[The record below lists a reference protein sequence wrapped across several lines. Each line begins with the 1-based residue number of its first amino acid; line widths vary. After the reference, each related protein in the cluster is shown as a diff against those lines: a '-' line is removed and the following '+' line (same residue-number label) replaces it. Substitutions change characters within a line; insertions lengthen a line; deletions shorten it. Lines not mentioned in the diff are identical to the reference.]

1 MNELIPGNFLAETRE
16 RIVAIIERMK
26 KVEGIEGA
34 VLAGTEL
41 PLLLRNSSV
50 AGIPLLN
57 TTQIHV
63 QAAVSR
69 LLQ

>member
-1 MNELIPGNFLAETRE
+1 
-16 RIVAIIERMK
+16 
-26 KVEGIEGA
+26 
-34 VLAGTEL
+34 L

-63 QAAVSR
+63 QAAVRR
-69 LLQ
+69 LLE